1 MLIERSG
8 GKHADRGGSFLLPGC
23 TADQAAIAA
32 ADSIRKLAAGSA
44 ADRQPRPFFFAAA
57 VYASGER
64 TLYLQ
69 LGKKRT
75 IPIYLR
81 FKHRKKTLIRIF
93 PPLRR
98 LRSDWLRHTRFCL
111 LASVG
116 LPDAAQ
122 TALLCASLQA
132 ALCRVSRLDAR
143 VQPQYR
149 APGYDV
155 HFECIA
161 AFRLGKLWLTAAA
174 LAFAAARRSIQ
185 GGTAGGNHPGSADQ
199 HGHAD
204 RA

>member
-1 MLIERSG
+1 MR
-8 GKHADRGGSFLLPGC
+8 
-23 TADQAAIAA
+23 IAA
-32 ADSIRKLAAGSA
+32 VLFYCLAVLPIRL
-44 ADRQPRPFFFAAA
+44 RLRLRI
-57 VYASGER
+57 ASGSLPQGALR
-64 TLYLQ
+64 IDSRGLSFSLPLSMLRVNGRFYLQ

-93 PPLRR
+93 PPLGR

-174 LAFAAARRSIQ
+174 LAFAAARRSIH
-185 GGTAGGNHPGSADQ
+185 GGTAGGNHPGSANQ

>member
-1 MLIERSG
+1 MR
-8 GKHADRGGSFLLPGC
+8 
-23 TADQAAIAA
+23 IAA
-32 ADSIRKLAAGSA
+32 VLFYCLAVLPIRL
-44 ADRQPRPFFFAAA
+44 RLRLRI
-57 VYASGER
+57 ASGSLPQGALWIGSGLSFSLPLSMLRENGR
-64 TLYLQ
+64 YYLR
-69 LGKKRT
+69 LGKKKT
-75 IPIYLR
+75 FPIHLW
-81 FKHRKKTLIRIF
+81 FKRRKKPLIRIF
-93 PPLRR
+93 PPLKK

-116 LPDAAQ
+116 LPDAVQ

-132 ALCRVSRLDAR
+132 ALCPIPRLDTR
-143 VQPQYR
+143 IQPQYR

>member
-1 MLIERSG
+1 MR
-8 GKHADRGGSFLLPGC
+8 
-23 TADQAAIAA
+23 IAA
-32 ADSIRKLAAGSA
+32 VLFYCLAVLPIRL
-44 ADRQPRPFFFAAA
+44 RLRLRI
-57 VYASGER
+57 ASGSLPQGALWIGSGLSFSLPLSLLR
-64 TLYLQ
+64 VNGRFYLQ
-69 LGKKRT
+69 LGKEKT
-75 IPIYLR
+75 IPIHLR
-81 FKHRKKTLIRIF
+81 FKRRKKPLIRIF
-93 PPLRR
+93 PPLGRH
-98 LRSDWLRHTRFCL
+98 RSDWLRHTRFCL

-116 LPDAAQ
+116 LTDAAQ

-132 ALCRVSRLDAR
+132 ALCPIPRLVAR